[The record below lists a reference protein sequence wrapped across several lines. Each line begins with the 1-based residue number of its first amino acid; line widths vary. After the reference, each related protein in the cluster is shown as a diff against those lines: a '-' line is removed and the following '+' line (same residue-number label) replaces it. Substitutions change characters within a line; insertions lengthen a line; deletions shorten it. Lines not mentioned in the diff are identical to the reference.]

1 MGSPVTCAHGLP
13 IGDCMAPGCPVWLG
27 DPHGVRP
34 WRTGWSLSWYSG
46 SARHDT
52 RWGGLVYAAKYGEAS
67 LADRQRDADE
77 LAERMMGFIGE
88 VYEPGGLPFSV
99 VMSPP
104 SHQAKPFE
112 LASYLC
118 DQIAEGFELTNAS
131 EHLHE
136 SRPVS
141 TMKAVPDVGER
152 VALLEGALT
161 LDPPSNIHGPKG
173 FLIVDDVIETGATA
187 SAICRVL
194 QVRFPDSQYH
204 VLTAA
209 CTRR

>member
-27 DPHGVRP
+27 DPHGDRP

-46 SARHDT
+46 AAPHDT
-52 RWGGLVYAAKYGEAS
+52 LVGRLVHDAKYGHAP
-67 LADRQRDADE
+67 LPDRQRDAEE
-77 LAERMMGFIGE
+77 LADGMMDLIGQ
-88 VYEPGGLPFSV
+88 VYEPEGLPFSV

-112 LASYLC
+112 LAAYLC
-118 DQIAEGFELTNAS
+118 DQIAEGFELINAS

-141 TMKAVPDVGER
+141 TMKAVPDVAER
-152 VALLEGALT
+152 LALLEGALT
-161 LDPPSNIHGPKG
+161 FDPPIKFREPKG
-173 FLIVDDVIETGATA
+173 FLIVDDVFETGATA
-187 SAICRVL
+187 AAICRVL